1 MEIGQQPMM
10 QLQESKKLKQSSVLT
25 ILVSLKEISFYF
37 NNSHNKSVIDSK
49 LVSIEENNDISS
61 LLDLLKKTLSEFD
74 LSNVLKVKLILNNK
88 LSTLVPNEL
97 YDEKLNKDYLKYNCD
112 LIDNDTTAV
121 DEIIE
126 LDIKWWPTFSSCR
139 LGNIRIYGT
148 FNELIP
154 CPALTLRSS
163 WLA

>member
-126 LDIKWWPTFSSCR
+126 LDIK
-139 LGNIRIYGT
+139 NIYVPYENINNFLVYV
-148 FNELIP
+148 LIV
-154 CPALTLRSS
+154 
-163 WLA
+163 

>member
-74 LSNVLKVKLILNNK
+74 LSNVL
-88 LSTLVPNEL
+88 
-97 YDEKLNKDYLKYNCD
+97 
-112 LIDNDTTAV
+112 
-121 DEIIE
+121 
-126 LDIKWWPTFSSCR
+126 
-139 LGNIRIYGT
+139 
-148 FNELIP
+148 
-154 CPALTLRSS
+154 
-163 WLA
+163 

>member
-97 YDEKLNKDYLKYNCD
+97 YDEKLNKDYLKMSTY
-112 LIDNDTTAV
+112 L
-121 DEIIE
+121 
-126 LDIKWWPTFSSCR
+126 
-139 LGNIRIYGT
+139 
-148 FNELIP
+148 
-154 CPALTLRSS
+154 
-163 WLA
+163 